1 MSRQNTVSDIDPNVI
16 TLFANEKYTGTQK
29 TYSVGTFSP
38 DFSAD
43 GFTAGLSSIQIPAK
57 TKVILYPGVGYTW
70 NHSHGQYNT
79 SSYLALNN
87 GWESPW
93 QVNLNTTIGQMGSQ
107 VSGEWNSGYDFNDML
122 VSMQSWGNY
131 ENGGYQ
137 YLEVQQR
144 GVMGVGGEVGATI
157 FDYLN
162 GVDYIAYY
170 ATSDSKFGPV
180 HNDAASSIAVAF
192 YYVADL
198 FAAEDYGS
206 KIGTF
211 TGSTDTDWFPLRIYN
226 LSSKHMNT
234 ASSIKISGGDF
245 GVLRGAGS

>member
-1 MSRQNTVSDIDPNVI
+1 MFV
-16 TLFANEKYTGTQK
+16 L
-29 TYSVGTFSP
+29 SVVT
-38 DFSAD
+38 
-43 GFTAGLSSIQIPAK
+43 AK
-57 TKVILYPGVGYTW
+57 TPILTAQRAVTLY
-70 NHSHGQYNT
+70 
-79 SSYLALNN
+79 
-87 GWESPW
+87 
-93 QVNLNTTIGQMGSQ
+93 
-107 VSGEWNSGYDFNDML
+107 NDML

-211 TGSTDTDWFPLRIYN
+211 TGSTDTGWFPLRIYN
-226 LSSKHMNT
+226 LSSEHMNT